1 VTEKAKH
8 TTTNKQHT
16 IGVLGGDK
24 SGDGGFSDVIVGDE
38 SLEWEPL
45 REIAASGTSDL
56 KLTHVRE
63 L

>member
-1 VTEKAKH
+1 VTVKAKH

-16 IGVLGGDK
+16 ISVLCGDK

-38 SLEWEPL
+38 SLAWEPL